1 MQENTNNGNRKSNN
15 EKNNMINGLN
25 NIKYV
30 DYTKNNSFLGKKKKL
45 KMNQEIYIDNIRRL
59 IVESGIDKNF
69 LKDKL
74 FPQNSNE
81 EVDKINTKQEIKKV
95 KKFKCENDNNNQSNH
110 LQQTNS
116 LREWYKKINFLPEE
130 YQEIKEII
138 LDEDDYN
145 QFDKLNW
152 AKDETK
158 ENNNIIQES
167 QDGKIFFNGIKNSS
181 IAYPH
186 YIFLKNSYK
195 FNISVENR
203 RYSWKIKFLST
214 SHLIGIGLAYQNIV
228 QKNNNKF
235 LDENEPD
242 FNNGIFALIQTY
254 NPIIKKYCIRPW
266 NCLDKNIANYVADFP
281 SFKKGKE
288 ITVSYDTN
296 KERIEFKIKNN
307 IHIMSNVKLNGINY
321 IKDNNNLIMSPC
333 VVFYQKG
340 DEVKFYEF
348 KEDIISN
355 NNKIKSDEEF
365 VNIEES

>member
-1 MQENTNNGNRKSNN
+1 MQENTNNGKRKSNN
-15 EKNNMINGLN
+15 ELN

-30 DYTKNNSFLGKKKKL
+30 EYTKNKSFLGKKKKL

-69 LKDKL
+69 LKDEL
-74 FPQNSNE
+74 FPQKEKE
-81 EVDKINTKQEIKKV
+81 EIDKINPVIKKV
-95 KKFKCENDNNNQSNH
+95 NKAKCENNNNNNNQSNH

-116 LREWYKKINFLPEE
+116 LRDWYKKINFLPEE
-130 YQEIKEII
+130 YQELKEII
-138 LDEDDYN
+138 LDEDDTN
-145 QFDKLNW
+145 QFDELNW
-152 AKDETK
+152 AKDEQK
-158 ENNNIIQES
+158 ENNNIIRES
-167 QDGKIFFNGIKNSS
+167 HDGKIFFNGIKNSS
-181 IAYPH
+181 ITYPH
-186 YIFLKNSYK
+186 YIFLKKTYK
-195 FNISVENR
+195 FNTSVENR

-235 LDENEPD
+235 IDENEPE

-254 NPIIKKYCIRPW
+254 NPLIKKYCIRPW

-307 IHIMSNVKLNGINY
+307 IHIMSNVKLNGI
-321 IKDNNNLIMSPC
+321 KDNNNLIMAPC

-340 DEVKFYEF
+340 DEVKLYEF
-348 KEDIISN
+348 KEDTIVNN

-365 VNIEES
+365 VNIEDY

>member
-1 MQENTNNGNRKSNN
+1 MQENTNNGKRKSNN
-15 EKNNMINGLN
+15 EKNNMINELN
-25 NIKYV
+25 NIKNV
-30 DYTKNNSFLGKKKKL
+30 EYTKNKSFLGKKKKL

-69 LKDKL
+69 LKDEL
-74 FPQNSNE
+74 FPQKENE
-81 EVDKINTKQEIKKV
+81 EIDKINPVIKKV
-95 KKFKCENDNNNQSNH
+95 KKAKFENNNNNNQSNH
-110 LQQTNS
+110 FQQTNS
-116 LREWYKKINFLPEE
+116 LRDWYKKINFLPEE
-130 YQEIKEII
+130 YQELKEII
-138 LDEDDYN
+138 LDEDDTN
-145 QFDKLNW
+145 QFDELNW
-152 AKDETK
+152 AKDEQN

-167 QDGKIFFNGIKNSS
+167 HDGKIFFNGIKNSS
-181 IAYPH
+181 ITYPH
-186 YIFLKNSYK
+186 YIFLKNTFK
-195 FNISVENR
+195 FNTSVENR

-214 SHLIGIGLAYQNIV
+214 SHLIGVGLAYQNIV

-235 LDENEPD
+235 IDENEPE

-254 NPIIKKYCIRPW
+254 NPLIKKYCIRPW

-307 IHIMSNVKLNGINY
+307 IHIMSNVKLNGI
-321 IKDNNNLIMSPC
+321 KDNNNLIMSPC

-340 DEVKFYEF
+340 DEVKLYEF
-348 KEDIISN
+348 KEDTIVNN

-365 VNIEES
+365 VNIENY

>member
-1 MQENTNNGNRKSNN
+1 MQENTNNGKRKSNN
-15 EKNNMINGLN
+15 ELN
-25 NIKYV
+25 NIKYF
-30 DYTKNNSFLGKKKKL
+30 DDNKNKSFLGKKKKL

-69 LKDKL
+69 LKDEL
-74 FPQNSNE
+74 FPQKENE
-81 EVDKINTKQEIKKV
+81 EIDKINPVIKKG
-95 KKFKCENDNNNQSNH
+95 KKAKCENNNNNNQTNH

-116 LREWYKKINFLPEE
+116 LRDWYKKINFLPEE
-130 YQEIKEII
+130 YQELKEII
-138 LDEDDYN
+138 LDEDDVN
-145 QFDKLNW
+145 QFDELNW
-152 AKDETK
+152 AKDAQK

-167 QDGKIFFNGIKNSS
+167 HDGKIFFNGIKNSS
-181 IAYPH
+181 ITYPH
-186 YIFLKNSYK
+186 YIFLKNTFK
-195 FNISVENR
+195 FNTSMENR

-235 LDENEPD
+235 IDENEPE

-254 NPIIKKYCIRPW
+254 NPLIKKYCIRPW

-307 IHIMSNVKLNGINY
+307 IHIMSNVKLNGI
-321 IKDNNNLIMSPC
+321 KDNNNLIMAPC

-340 DEVKFYEF
+340 DEVKLYEF
-348 KEDIISN
+348 KEDTIVNNN

-365 VNIEES
+365 VNIEN